1 MVEGRVQCPYHGW
14 EYDSAGACTKM
25 PSTAFSKVGGTCLNS
40 RPSFVHAG
48 MPRWGGS
55 NVKPRVAHS
64 PASLRAPSS
73 PPRPPILSHALPQG
87 ITVDA
92 LPVVEADGLV
102 WIWPGSPEAMTGGP
116 PEVARPPPG
125 FQVWHW
131 RLSSG

>member
-1 MVEGRVQCPYHGW
+1 MQCPYHGW

-25 PSTAFSKVGGTCLNS
+25 PSTAFSKVGGGARNGASHLVCML
-40 RPSFVHAG
+40 ACCG
-48 MPRWGGS
+48 GGS
-55 NVKPRVAHS
+55 NVTPRVAHS
-64 PASLRAPSS
+64 PASIRAPSS
-73 PPRPPILSHALPQG
+73 PSCPPLLSHALLQG

-131 RLSSG
+131 WLSSG